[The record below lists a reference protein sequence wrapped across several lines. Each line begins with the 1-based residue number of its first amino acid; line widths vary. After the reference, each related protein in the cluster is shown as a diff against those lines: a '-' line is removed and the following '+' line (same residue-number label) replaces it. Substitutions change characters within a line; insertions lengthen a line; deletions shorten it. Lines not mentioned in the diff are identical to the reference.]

1 MINILAIE
9 TSCDDTAVAVV
20 REDYKVLSNCISSQL
35 THDKYGG
42 VVPELASRL
51 HIKNIMQVTDIA
63 LTKANLTLEEIDALA
78 VSINP
83 GLIGSLL
90 VGVSFAKSLAYSL
103 QKPLIAVNHMV
114 GHIFAAKISNPNLQ
128 PPYLALIVS
137 GGHTELVHFFS
148 QREYKII
155 GRTRDDAAGEAFD
168 KTAKLLNLGYPGGP
182 IIDKLAQRG
191 NPDFVSFPRAL
202 QRKDDFDF
210 SFSGLKTAVRY
221 YLNDH
226 DDTFIQANLEDIVS
240 SLQEA
245 IVDSL
250 VSKTIRY
257 AKANRMETIIVVG
270 GVSANSR
277 LRGKMIRE
285 AEKIQK
291 KASFPKLEYCMD
303 NAAMIGAAAIEKH
316 KSKEFANLDLNA
328 FSKKGLRFV

>member
-9 TSCDDTAVAVV
+9 TSCDDTAAAVV
-20 REDYKVLSNCISSQL
+20 REDYSVLSNCVSSQIA
-35 THDKYGG
+35 HEKYGG

-63 LTKANLTLEEIDALA
+63 LTKAKLTLGEIDAVA

-90 VGVSFAKSLAYSL
+90 VGVSFAKSLAYCL

-114 GHIFAAKISNPNLQ
+114 GHIFAAKISNPNLH
-128 PPYLALIVS
+128 PPYLALVVS

-148 QREYKII
+148 QKEYKII

-168 KTAKLLNLGYPGGP
+168 KTAKLLHLGYPGGP
-182 IIDKLAQRG
+182 IIDKLARQG

-202 QRKDDFDF
+202 QRKDNYDF

-221 YLNDH
+221 YLNKH
-226 DDTFIQANLEDIVS
+226 DDTFIQTNLENIVS
-240 SLQEA
+240 SLQAA

-257 AKANRMETIIVVG
+257 AKINRIPTIIVVG
-270 GVSANSR
+270 GVSANHQ
-277 LRGKMIRE
+277 LRVKMRRE
-285 AEKIQK
+285 AEKIQ
-291 KASFPKLEYCMD
+291 SESFFPKFEYCMD
-303 NAAMIGAAAIEKH
+303 NAAMIGAAAIEKYQ
-316 KSKEFANLDLNA
+316 KREFANLDLNA